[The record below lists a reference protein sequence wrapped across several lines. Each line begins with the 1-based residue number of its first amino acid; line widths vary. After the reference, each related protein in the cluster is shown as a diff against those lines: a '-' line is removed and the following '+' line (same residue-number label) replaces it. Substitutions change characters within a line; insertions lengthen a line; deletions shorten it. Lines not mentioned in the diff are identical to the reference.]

1 MVTELLK
8 YFQRFGDVQ
17 FRNGSIYIHYKDL
30 SDRNL
35 CKSIRQFSFD
45 ILVVSSKFL
54 VLSNSE
60 NLFTLRTVSK

>member
-30 SDRNL
+30 SNRNL

-45 ILVVSSKFL
+45 VFVVSSKFL

-60 NLFTLRTVSK
+60 NLFTLRSVN